1 MIFYAL
7 SGLINGLTSTIF
19 GLFVYLKHK
28 RNPVNRSYGLLSLGI
43 AVLGY
48 SYFFWQISRTPHE
61 ALFWLR
67 WLTVGSI
74 FIPSFFLNFIFTFL
88 RIQKERRKTI
98 NLVFLSSVFFSFFY
112 ASPLLIKDIGPKLIF
127 RFWPEAGA
135 LYSVFLVFFFACVIY
150 ACYMM
155 FSVYRKSAGTGY
167 IKNQLKLMLF
177 ASLLGFIGG
186 STNYPLWYNFPVLP
200 AGTILVAIH
209 VLILAYAI
217 VKYRL
222 MDIAIVITRTTIF
235 ALLFALVLGLPFLI
249 TAWSKG
255 WFIELLGAN
264 WWLGPL
270 ALMAVLAASGPF
282 IFFYLEKKALSI
294 LLHEQHRYQ
303 DILRHAAVDMT
314 RIRNLQKL
322 LDFIIDLFN
331 DAVRITHSA
340 IYLFDTNAGMFL
352 LKAGFNL
359 QKSQPDSI
367 AENNTLIIW
376 LEEHKE
382 PLVYEEI
389 KRKSED
395 NPGSIYDEL
404 TQQLESLGAAVVLPC
419 LLEGKLLDVLILGDK
434 VSGKIYTAEDLDN
447 FSELGREV
455 ALATENALLYGYIEE
470 EIRQRSKQLIEVEN
484 QLVQAE
490 KMATVGTLAGG
501 VAHEINNPLAA
512 ILTNAQM
519 LLADASSLDP
529 DTKESLELIEEATKR
544 CRAIVQKLMTYA
556 KKPLEGAYISEVDLS
571 KVIHSV
577 ISFLGYEFEQDNIK
591 MTASFRENDYTVL
604 GNQNELEQVVI
615 NIVLNARDAI
625 KQIKKSGRIRISLL
639 KEEKWI
645 KIQIEDEGIG
655 IPKDAISKIFDPF
668 FTTKEVGKGV
678 GLGLS
683 ICQSIVEKHSG
694 TISVQSELNKG
705 SCFTVRLP
713 RVRKESVLKSAVG

>member
-19 GLFVYLKHK
+19 GLFVYFKHK
-28 RNPVNRSYGLLSLGI
+28 KNPVNRSYGLLSLGI
-43 AVLGY
+43 AVWGY
-48 SYFFWQISRTPHE
+48 SYFFWQISRNAQE

-74 FIPSFFLNFIFTFL
+74 FIPTFFLNFILTFL

-98 NLVFLSSVFFSFFY
+98 YFAFLFSVFFSFFY
-112 ASPLLIKDIGPKLIF
+112 ASPLLIKGIGPKLIF
-127 RFWPEAGA
+127 KFWPEAGA
-135 LYSVFLVFFFACVIY
+135 LYSLFLVFFFACVLY
-150 ACYMM
+150 ACYML
-155 FSVYRKSAGTGY
+155 FSAYRKSSGTGY
-167 IKNQLKLMLF
+167 IKNQIKLMLF
-177 ASLLGFIGG
+177 ASLIGFVGG
-186 STNYPLWYNFPVLP
+186 STNYPLWYNFPFLP
-200 AGTILVAIH
+200 VGTILVAVH

-222 MDIAIVITRTTIF
+222 MDIRLAITRTTIF
-235 ALLFALVLGLPFLI
+235 VMVYTLVLGLPFLLATSGKRALI
-249 TAWSKG
+249 SL
-255 WFIELLGAN
+255 IGAQ

-270 ALMAVLAASGPF
+270 VLMTALGASGPF
-282 IFFYLEKKALSI
+282 IFLYIDKKAVA
-294 LLHEQHRYQ
+294 LLLREQHRYQ

-322 LDFIIDLFN
+322 LDFIIKLFN

-340 IYLFDTNAGMFL
+340 IYLFDTKAGMFF

-359 QKSQPDSI
+359 QKIQPDSI
-367 AENNTLIIW
+367 TEKNVLIMW
-376 LEEHKE
+376 LERHKE

-395 NPGSIYDEL
+395 NLGSVFDEL
-404 TQQLESLGAAVVLPC
+404 TKEMESLNAAVVLPC
-419 LLEGKLLDVLILGDK
+419 LLEEKLLDILILGDK

-447 FSELGREV
+447 FLELGREV

-470 EIRQRSKQLIEVEN
+470 EIRQRSRQLIEVES

-519 LLADASSLDP
+519 LLADASSLDS

-571 KVIHSV
+571 KVINSV

-591 MTASFRENDYTVL
+591 MTASLKEDDYVVL

-625 KQIKKSGRIRISLL
+625 KQVKKSGRIRILLL

-655 IPKDAISKIFDPF
+655 MPKDTIPKIFDPF

-683 ICQSIVEKHSG
+683 ICQSIVEKHNG

-705 SCFTVRLP
+705 SCFTIKLP
-713 RVRKESVLKSAVG
+713 KLRKESVLKNAIR